1 MEELVLQ
8 ATERTESPK
17 KIRKAGFIPGVLHAH
32 DGSSVS
38 VQFEAASLNKIIARH
53 GANARIWV
61 ESGTG
66 KKFGYIKE
74 IQKNPVEAKIIHVA
88 IQLVARDQS
97 VKMHLPVAFH
107 GRDVLEQKM
116 LQIQVYKSEVEVI
129 GKAELMPDFIVA
141 DLSKKELGETVT
153 ASDLQLPAE
162 IKNLDPE
169 HEIYA
174 IIKAHK
180 ELPAEELEEEK
191 PAEPSQI

>member
-1 MEELVLQ
+1 MEELILR
-8 ATERTESPK
+8 ATARTESPQ

-32 DGSSVS
+32 DGSSAS

-53 GANARIWV
+53 GANAKIWV
-61 ESGTG
+61 DTGTE
-66 KKFGYIKE
+66 KKFGFIKE

-116 LQIQVYKSEVEVI
+116 LQVQVYKAEVEVI
-129 GKAELMPDFIVA
+129 GKAELMPDVVVV
-141 DLSKKELGETVT
+141 DLSKKELGDTVT
-153 ASDLQLPAE
+153 ASDLQLPKD

-174 IIKAHK
+174 IVKAHK
-180 ELPAEELEEEK
+180 EVPAEEPEEEK
-191 PAEPSQI
+191 PAE